1 MTTTKGRNFVMSWTP
16 DASLKGTEAGMI
28 RGLELAAIAVE
39 GEWKR
44 VVSKPGPMKSKPTPG
59 QQKRLEQANEER
71 RASKPGEPP
80 RKRTGEL
87 RASIGHAPRE
97 GGRIQRVGSS
107 AAKARHLEWGTS
119 RMKPRPSL
127 RPTFRRM
134 LNELHGII
142 VGAMKHGKR

>member
-1 MTTTKGRNFVMSWTP
+1 MAKTAGRNFVMSWTP
-16 DASLKGTEAGMI
+16 DAFLKGTEAGMI
-28 RGLELAAIAVE
+28 RGLELGAITLE

-44 VVSKPGPMKSKPTPG
+44 VVSKPGPIKSKLTAG
-59 QQKRLEQANEER
+59 QRKRMEAAGEER
-71 RASKPGEPP
+71 RVSKPGEPP

-107 AAKARHLEWGTS
+107 TAKSRHLEWGTS
-119 RMKPRPSL
+119 KMKARPSL

-134 LNELHGII
+134 LPELYGII
-142 VGAMKHGKR
+142 VGAMKGGS